1 MIHVRGAWTGDLDPM
16 VSLLRTL
23 FTIEADFAFDEA
35 KQRRGLR
42 LLLESDQAC
51 LLVAEANAAVI
62 GMCSG
67 QVVISTAEGGP
78 ALLVEDVVVDEA
90 FRRRGVG
97 SRLMEALKDWAA
109 GRNVSRLQL
118 LADRNNK
125 TALDFYCRRGWQRTE
140 LICLRNYS
148 RMRRESRQSAV

>member
-1 MIHVRGAWTGDLDPM
+1 MIHVRGAWAGDLDAM

-42 LLLESDQAC
+42 FLLESDQAC
-51 LLVAEANAAVI
+51 LLVAEADAAVI

-67 QVVISTAEGGP
+67 QLVIFTAEGGP
-78 ALLVEDVVVDEA
+78 ALLVEDVVVNEA

-97 SRLMEALKDWAA
+97 GRLMDALNDWAA
-109 GRNVSRLQL
+109 GRGVSRLQL
-118 LADRNNK
+118 LADRNNAP
-125 TALDFYCRRGWQRTE
+125 ALDFYRRRGWQPTE
-140 LICLRNYS
+140 LICLRCYA
-148 RMRRESRQSAV
+148 RQSR